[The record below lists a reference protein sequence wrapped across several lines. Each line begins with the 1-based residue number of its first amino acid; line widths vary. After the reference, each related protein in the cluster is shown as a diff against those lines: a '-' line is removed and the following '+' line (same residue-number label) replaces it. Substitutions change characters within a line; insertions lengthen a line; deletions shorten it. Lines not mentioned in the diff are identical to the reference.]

1 MPYRMSASELS
12 KNARNLRSMRV
23 VNCWEI
29 KDAGFRKCVTKLPH
43 LEELD
48 ISLMEL
54 THDSLEVLAR
64 SCPLLKSLKLHIAEP
79 VYRLSHFYMKDY
91 DRSEVGWLAILDRC
105 LLLESLDIRGGNVYF
120 NENLKERCHEKI
132 KNLRL
137 SVRPSY

>member
-1 MPYRMSASELS
+1 MYVYILYCFYQSLS
-12 KNARNLRSMRV
+12 TTFNFYSTRNLQSMRV

-64 SCPLLKSLKLHIAEP
+64 SCPLLKSLKLT
-79 VYRLSHFYMKDY
+79 
-91 DRSEVGWLAILDRC
+91 
-105 LLLESLDIRGGNVYF
+105 
-120 NENLKERCHEKI
+120 
-132 KNLRL
+132 
-137 SVRPSY
+137 SYC